1 MKSVF
6 YSMRTS
12 FLSRSETQENFREK
26 YLHNLY
32 RRGNRLLLNAAD
44 RLIPDL
50 RQGITPEVQTPTF
63 FAVFEFFQIFSLTFF
78 YGI

>member
-44 RLIPDL
+44 ELL
-50 RQGITPEVQTPTF
+50 RTLDKG
-63 FAVFEFFQIFSLTFF
+63 
-78 YGI
+78 